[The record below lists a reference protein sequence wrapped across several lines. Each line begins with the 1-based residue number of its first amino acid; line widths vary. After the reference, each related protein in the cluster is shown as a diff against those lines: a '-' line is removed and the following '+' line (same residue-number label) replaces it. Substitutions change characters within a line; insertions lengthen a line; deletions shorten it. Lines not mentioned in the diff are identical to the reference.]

1 MLSAEEGVA
10 SSFAFIAD
18 VVIVVV
24 GGVVVVADVVDVVW
38 QAPSPGWQSVGPAH
52 ALPFCCGCTATT

>member
-10 SSFAFIAD
+10 PSFAFIA
-18 VVIVVV
+18 VVGIVVV
-24 GGVVVVADVVDVVW
+24 GADVVVADVVDVVG

-52 ALPFCCGCTATT
+52 ALPFSCGCTVTT